1 MLKNGM
7 AYQTRCS
14 TWSAEQP
21 AATQQKTGHVPVF
34 CCCKPQA
41 TSYKLQAT
49 SIDSMGLIF
58 GFGFGFGF
66 GFKLEA

>member
-1 MLKNGM
+1 MC
-7 AYQTRCS
+7 RFFV
-14 TWSAEQP
+14 
-21 AATQQKTGHVPVF
+21 AASRKL
-34 CCCKPQA
+34 QA